1 MSQDTESPQESTKM
15 VNGGLGQN
23 RPSLQPLPPISKTY
37 GDRPNKQ
44 KGHPNQDLEFGG
56 DAEIPPLIPDGEYEV
71 IFLRA
76 EKKERLWGGTKVF
89 LHFQIV
95 DSGEYQG
102 QELYMA
108 CNVKREGKWGVSSKY
123 FQAWVL
129 AAGRKPDRVDRMSTK
144 VFQGKVFLAKVR
156 TVTKD
161 SKNLP
166 RPLLLQYS
174 IIEDL
179 VQRLTDS
186 EKV

>member
-1 MSQDTESPQESTKM
+1 MKQGIESLQEFPEEK
-15 VNGGLGQN
+15 NGGLGQV
-23 RPSLQPLPPISKTY
+23 RPSHQLLPLNSKKI
-37 GDRPNKQ
+37 GKKPHKQ
-44 KGHPNQDLEFGG
+44 TAHPDQDLEFGG
-56 DAEIPPLIPDGEYEV
+56 DAEIPPLIPDGKYEV

-102 QELYMA
+102 KELYMA

-129 AAGRKPDRVDRMSTK
+129 AAGRKPKRFDRMGTS
-144 VFQGKVFLAKVR
+144 VFRGKVFLAQVR
-156 TVTKD
+156 TVTKN

-174 IIEDL
+174 IIENL
-179 VQRLTDS
+179 VQRSTDS